1 METIDHVLLSCL
13 YSNEVWRSTCLREIM
28 THCANLSFVD
38 VVDQIVQR
46 KNDPKIAIFF
56 TTSWMICSK
65 QNEARYG
72 TPRPDPPSLAKFAAA
87 HALEYLEANY
97 GSFP

>member
-13 YSNEVWRSTCLREIM
+13 YSDEVWRSTCLREIM

-46 KNDPKIAIFF
+46 KNDPQIAIFF
-56 TTSWMICSK
+56 TTNWMIAVS
-65 QNEARYG
+65 RM
-72 TPRPDPPSLAKFAAA
+72 RLAMVP
-87 HALEYLEANY
+87 HVLIPLL
-97 GSFP
+97 

>member
-13 YSNEVWRSTCLREIM
+13 YSDEVWRSTCLREIM

-65 QNEARYG
+65 RNEAHYG
-72 TPRPDPPSLAKFAAA
+72 TPLPDPPSLAKFAAA